1 MDRCRKTAQP
11 KRESTEKALGEGRR
25 VQDRLTARF
34 GLITS
39 DDNVDIK
46 WIDFY
51 SATSPAGALCRDE
64 CRARAQE
71 GIEDNLA
78 ADGHVEERVHQH
90 RRRFDRRMI
99 FRALARIGA
108 E

>member
-78 ADGHVEERVHQH
+78 AGVPKPSKADPTQS
-90 RRRFDRRMI
+90 
-99 FRALARIGA
+99 ALGDVLQGKVISM
-108 E
+108 